1 MAVQIKTAA
10 DIKIL
15 REGGKRHAFILREVS
30 RAVAPGVTAKSLDDL
45 AARLIA
51 EGGDTAAFLN
61 YTPYGAKRP
70 YPASLIV
77 SVNDAVVHG
86 IPNEKEIVF
95 KEGDIVSLDLG
106 LVHKGM
112 IVDGAVTVP
121 VGRVSKEAKL
131 LLKATKQALEA
142 AIKEAKPGNT
152 TGHIGHAVEAVIR
165 PLGFGIVEELAGHG
179 VGYSVH
185 EDPYVPNY
193 GDPGDGE
200 LLVPGMVIAIEP
212 IINVGSPKVRLDKSD
227 GYTYRTADGSLS
239 AHFEHTV
246 AITKRGPQI
255 LTKL

>member
-1 MAVQIKTAA
+1 MAIQIKTPA

-15 REGGKRHAFILREVS
+15 REGGKRHSFILKEVVK
-30 RAVAPGVTAKSLDDL
+30 AVAPGVSAKTLDDL

-61 YTPYGAKRP
+61 YKPYGAKRP

-86 IPNEKEIVF
+86 IPNETEIIL
-95 KEGDIVSLDLG
+95 KEGDVVSLDLG
-106 LVHKGM
+106 LVHKGL
-112 IVDGAVTVP
+112 ITDGAVTVP
-121 VGRVSKEAKL
+121 VGKVSKEAKL
-131 LLKATKQALEA
+131 LLKATKEALVA

-152 TGHIGHAVEAVIR
+152 TGHIGHAVECIIR
-165 PLGFGIVEELAGHG
+165 PHGFGIVEELAGHG

-193 GDPGDGE
+193 GEPGDGE
-200 LLVPGMVIAIEP
+200 VLVPGMVIAIEP
-212 IINVGSPKVRLDKSD
+212 IINMGSPKVRLDKD
-227 GYTYRTADGSLS
+227 GYTYRTVDGSLS

-246 AITKRGPQI
+246 AITKTGCRI
-255 LTKL
+255 LTK